1 MFNGGRCTTCS
12 TPWPIM
18 VGDKKVGDITSAIWS
33 PRLEANV
40 GLSMIDRE
48 FWKMG
53 QIVSVQMP
61 ENNIAS
67 GKIVE
72 LPF

>member
-1 MFNGGRCTTCS
+1 
-12 TPWPIM
+12 M
-18 VGDKKVGDITSAIWS
+18 VGDKKVGNITSAIWS
-33 PRLEANV
+33 PRLESNV

-48 FWKMG
+48 FWNVG
-53 QIVSVQMP
+53 QTVSVQMP

-67 GKIVE
+67 GEIVE